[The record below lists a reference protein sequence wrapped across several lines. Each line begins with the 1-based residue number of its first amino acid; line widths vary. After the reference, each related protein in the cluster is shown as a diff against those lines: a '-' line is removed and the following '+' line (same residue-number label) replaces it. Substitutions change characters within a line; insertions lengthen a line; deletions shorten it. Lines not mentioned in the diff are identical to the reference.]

1 MKGFLLVASGLLLVL
16 ASLGASAQEMSIN
29 KGGRDR
35 SFADP
40 AAGRAIFRSFRGFST
55 GGAFGRILGRTV
67 GRLVAKA
74 TGDYS
79 DAYEAREIV
88 DGASQDI
95 AAGAGNGGKTV
106 AAYMA
111 TIRFDDG
118 NESAIQSARAD
129 HLRAGGREPVG
140 GIRSDT
146 VDTPR
151 SCSNPVC
158 GNVSE

>member
-1 MKGFLLVASGLLLVL
+1 MKGFLLVASGLLLML
-16 ASLGASAQEMSIN
+16 ASLGASAQEMSIR
-29 KGGRDR
+29 KGIVTGLSPIQVQAGQSSDR
-35 SFADP
+35 SGGSA
-40 AAGRAIFRSFRGFST
+40 T

-67 GRLVAKA
+67 GRVVAKA

-95 AAGAGNGGKTV
+95 AAGAGNGDKMV
-106 AAYMA
+106 AAYMV

-129 HLRAGGREPVG
+129 HLRVGGRVRVFGSGSSTQIVAE
-140 GIRSDT
+140 
-146 VDTPR
+146 
-151 SCSNPVC
+151 
-158 GNVSE
+158 